1 MKENKKGS
9 KKDFLSGFM
18 NNISLFIITIIVSFI
33 FAFSFK
39 PTYITYSICNQRRN
53 FCDCGYNALKF
64 DYTSGLLHIIIS
76 SLFFLIFVA
85 IIACSIYFVINSIK
99 RKKVIEIIM
108 NIIFA
113 IFIGFLVYRLPIE
126 FFKLDRQY
134 GNNLQV
140 DEEFVSEM
148 KERYGSDTYIDDCG
162 I

>member
-1 MKENKKGS
+1 MKKNKKGS

-18 NNISLFIITIIVSFI
+18 NNISLFIITIIVSSI
-33 FAFSFK
+33 FAFLFK
-39 PTYITYSICNQRRN
+39 PTIVTYSICSRSRN
-53 FCDCGYNALKF
+53 TCDCGFNSLKF
-64 DYTSGLLHIIIS
+64 AYNPGLLHN
-76 SLFFLIFVA
+76 IFVLLFVIVFIA
-85 IIACSIYFVINSIK
+85 IIVCSIYFVIKSIK
-99 RKKVIEIIM
+99 RKKVVEIIM